1 MMPLSIDRFNM
12 RKIPYLF
19 VILILFVSCN
29 GVDMEQLRQHATY
42 LAEIDGAQW
51 VVCFDDV
58 SGDQVS
64 GRAYKADKLVAD
76 KHPFT
81 ARVGKR
87 SFVISVPG
95 VAENVTVRA
104 KVKGGR
110 IVCKGN
116 GNLVKNIEIRSLDTP
131 PYKSF
136 HAQYDAPAFKV
147 KVKKDVTY
155 ARAEGYWSSYPDT
168 DEGFARIYAR
178 RVPELM
184 SGPESMELK
193 MDIYEPEGDKSARR
207 PLMVLIHGGAFFN
220 GDKQDGPIVKWC
232 RHYASL
238 GYVVVSP
245 NYRMGFVPSR
255 ESIDKAGYR
264 ATQDVHAA
272 VRYMLH
278 RASDYCI
285 NPDWLFVAGSSAGAI
300 TALNVA
306 FMRDKDRPET
316 VRDEGPVTKLLPECK
331 EKVKVRAVGNM
342 WGAVVDTLILK
353 NSPNTSIIS
362 FHGDADNIVPYGH
375 DYPFKNIVQSGGKI
389 SEGLRQIFS
398 FKDKQTT
405 APEDQLIT
413 KMYGSK
419 CIDQYARRHGMRS
432 RLFTAKGKGHSLHV
446 DDHRNIVP
454 YFYTIQD
461 SMAKFFYQELV
472 PVPLNLRHPSR
483 QSLEIMLDKSNVAEL
498 YWKVTG
504 GVLLEETH
512 NTVRVLFFGD
522 EPKRLLTVSGR
533 YKNGVEFSKTVKY

>member
-1 MMPLSIDRFNM
+1 
-12 RKIPYLF
+12 
-19 VILILFVSCN
+19 
-29 GVDMEQLRQHATY
+29 MEQLRQHATY
-42 LAEIDGAQW
+42 LAEIDGSQW
-51 VVCFDDV
+51 VVRFDDV
-58 SGDQVS
+58 AGDQVS

-87 SFVISVPG
+87 NFVISMPG

-116 GNLVKNIEIRSLDTP
+116 GDLLKNIVIRPLDTP

-136 HAQYDAPAFKV
+136 HAQYDAPAYKV

-155 ARAEGYWSSYPDT
+155 ACAEGYWSSYPDT

-184 SGPESMELK
+184 SGPETIELK

-220 GDKQDGPIVKWC
+220 GDKQDEPIAKWC

-278 RASDYCI
+278 RASSYHID
-285 NPDWLFVAGSSAGAI
+285 PDWLFVAGSSAGAI

-353 NSPNTSIIS
+353 NSPNTAIIS

-389 SEGLRQIFS
+389 SESLRQIFS
-398 FKDKQTT
+398 SKEKQGT
-405 APEDQLIT
+405 APQDQLIS
-413 KMYGSK
+413 KMYGSQ

-461 SMAKFFYQELV
+461 SMAKFFYKELV
-472 PVPLNLRHPSR
+472 PVPLNLRQASR
-483 QSLEIMLDKSNVAEL
+483 QSLEIKIDKSNVAEL

-504 GVLLEETH
+504 GVLLEETQS
-512 NTVRVLFFGD
+512 TVRVLFFGD

>member
-136 HAQYDAPAFKV
+136 RAQYDAPAYKV

-184 SGPESMELK
+184 SGPETIELK
-193 MDIYEPEGDKSARR
+193 MDIYEPEGDKSTRR
-207 PLMVLIHGGAFFN
+207 PLMVLIHGGAFYN
-220 GDKQDGPIVKWC
+220 GDKQDEPIVKWC

-245 NYRMGFVPSR
+245 NYRMGFKPNH

-278 RASDYCI
+278 HASEYRI
-285 NPDWLFVAGSSAGAI
+285 NPDWLFLGGSSAGAI
-300 TALNVA
+300 TALNVT
-306 FMRDKDRPET
+306 FMRDKDRPGT
-316 VRDEGPVTKLLPECK
+316 VLDEGPISKLATAYK
-331 EKVKVRAVGNM
+331 EKIKVRGVANM
-342 WGAVVDTLILK
+342 WGAVTDTLILA
-353 NSPNTSIIS
+353 NSPTTAIIS

-375 DYPFKNIVQSGGKI
+375 DYPFKNIVGPGGEIAKSLRKLFPSNDQKSGKAQD
-389 SEGLRQIFS
+389 E
-398 FKDKQTT
+398 
-405 APEDQLIT
+405 LIA
-413 KMYGSK
+413 KMYGSQ
-419 CIDQYARRHGMRS
+419 CIDQYARNHGMRS
-432 RLFTAKGKGHSLHV
+432 RLFTIRGAGHSLHV
-446 DDHRNIVP
+446 DEHRKISS

-461 SMAKFFYQELV
+461 SVACFFYRELV
-472 PVPLNLRHPSR
+472 PQPVSLRHVSKN
-483 QSLEIMLDKSNVAEL
+483 SMTYTFDKSQVSEI
-498 YWKVTG
+498 YWQVKG
-504 GVLLEETH
+504 GVLLEESADEI
-512 NTVRVLFFGD
+512 RVIFFGD
-522 EPKRLLTVSGR
+522 EKKHGLMVSGK
-533 YKNGVEFSKTVKY
+533 YKNGIEFKQSINL